1 MEKFEDIL
9 ALITPENSHDTV
21 LLQAI
26 VDCVNVTIMMETVKA
41 LAARHRQ
48 RKPRRSRR
56 IWSWPYLQGRV
67 ELGHYDNLMEEL
79 SIECPHLYKNLKS

>member
-1 MEKFEDIL
+1 MEKFEIL

-26 VDCVNVTIMMETVKA
+26 VDCVNVTIMMATVKA

-48 RKPRRSRR
+48 RKPRTPRR